1 MPLSSSAAF
10 SQGRDD
16 SACILASLA
25 CRYQYRRGQLSEGK
39 TSLEE
44 VIPYDLLNVTP
55 PMGPPEVVANLLPY
69 IDGLPLA
76 AAYSS

>member
-1 MPLSSSAAF
+1 
-10 SQGRDD
+10 
-16 SACILASLA
+16 
-25 CRYQYRRGQLSEGK
+25 
-39 TSLEE
+39 
-44 VIPYDLLNVTP
+44 VIPYDLLNVTQ

>member
-10 SQGRDD
+10 SQGRDE
-16 SACILASLA
+16 SSCILASLA
-25 CRYQYRRGQLSEGK
+25 CRYQYRRGQLSEAK

-55 PMGPPEVVANLLPY
+55 PMGPPEVDANLLPY

>member
-1 MPLSSSAAF
+1 M
-10 SQGRDD
+10 
-16 SACILASLA
+16 
-25 CRYQYRRGQLSEGK
+25 SEGK

-69 IDGLPLA
+69 IDDLPLA